1 MTLFSCV
8 VFARCN
14 VIVRCE
20 VFWDLV
26 RCSATD
32 DELFSKLPPSSR
44 RKLCRCL
51 MLPVI
56 AKFDDGQKE
65 VYIQLVILTILL
77 LQIKHFFVEE
87 WLFGDFI

>member
-1 MTLFSCV
+1 
-8 VFARCN
+8 
-14 VIVRCE
+14 
-20 VFWDLV
+20 
-26 RCSATD
+26 
-32 DELFSKLPPSSR
+32 
-44 RKLCRCL
+44 